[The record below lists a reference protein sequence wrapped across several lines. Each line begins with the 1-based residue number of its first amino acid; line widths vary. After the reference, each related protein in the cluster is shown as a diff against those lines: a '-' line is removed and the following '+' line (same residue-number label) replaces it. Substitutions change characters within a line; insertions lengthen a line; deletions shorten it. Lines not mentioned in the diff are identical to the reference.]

1 MNLKV
6 SIVNGLSD
14 FNPARSRY
22 VPRDL
27 EVMQRQQ
34 DSGTDDVSCPS
45 VSLIQSHQCAYYL

>member
-27 EVMQRQQ
+27 EVMRRQQ
-34 DSGTDDVSCPS
+34 DSGTDDISCPS
-45 VSLIQSHQCAYYL
+45 VSLIQSHQCACYL